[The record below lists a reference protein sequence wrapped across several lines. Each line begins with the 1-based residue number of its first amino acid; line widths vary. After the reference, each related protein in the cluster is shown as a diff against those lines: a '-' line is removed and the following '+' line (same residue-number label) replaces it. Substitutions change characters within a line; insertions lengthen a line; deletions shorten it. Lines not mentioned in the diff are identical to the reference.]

1 MDVTIQSEK
10 NIDITLT
17 PQQPLQVQVTPVA
30 TQTIA
35 INRGLIGP
43 SGPPGPPGP
52 NTIGGYGINITGVQN
67 YDALMFRTTTNE
79 WMNVP
84 QEEISDGGNF

>member
-10 NIDITLT
+10 NIDISLT
-17 PQQPLQVQVTPVA
+17 PQQPLTVQVTPVA

-43 SGPPGPPGP
+43 AGPPGP
-52 NTIGGYGINITGVQN
+52 NTIGGYGINITSVQN
-67 YDALMFRTTTNE
+67 YDALMFRTTTNT
-79 WMNVP
+79 WQNVP